1 MYTLDICMYMYTKFC
16 VTVVFCLE
24 NVRMHEESGSSLNST
39 WHFNSLMVNIVFRKL
54 VIEWSYFSMWRWFLN
69 HLRVCFT
76 CFFLVSIK
84 NESIK
89 RLDLNLLKNFADT
102 PCEFCHEQYYVL
114 VYLHW
119 YSDLWWHYQC
129 LKELLRSC
137 SKIIDHFIW
146 DLLQGYTEGNQQLH
160 K

>member
-76 CFFLVSIK
+76 CFFLVSIH
-84 NESIK
+84 ET
-89 RLDLNLLKNFADT
+89 LNLKHGTCSLPMPTQFRDKITYMASNGLYFKWIKGKIRML
-102 PCEFCHEQYYVL
+102 CH
-114 VYLHW
+114 
-119 YSDLWWHYQC
+119 SP
-129 LKELLRSC
+129 
-137 SKIIDHFIW
+137 
-146 DLLQGYTEGNQQLH
+146 QQIED
-160 K
+160 